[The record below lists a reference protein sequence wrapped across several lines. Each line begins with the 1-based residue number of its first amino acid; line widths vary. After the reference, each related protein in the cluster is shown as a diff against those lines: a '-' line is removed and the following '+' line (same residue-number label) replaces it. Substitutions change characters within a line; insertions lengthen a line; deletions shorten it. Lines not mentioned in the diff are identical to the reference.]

1 MRGMK
6 MEESGMQCAIYALSE
21 MKKKLLLKKKNLL
34 VLCRYEGKIIL
45 QWDEAR
51 AVWTLPGGQR
61 GKVETQ
67 DAAAR
72 RIATEA
78 LGESAL
84 DVQLLCGFGVPG
96 EDGKELCG
104 FAYVADVTSWQG
116 EWGGKTR
123 AFESLPVDTQLAD
136 AQLVHSLRKWAGDFF
151 DARLDLERLGDVE
164 SR

>member
-1 MRGMK
+1 
-6 MEESGMQCAIYALSE
+6 MQCAIYALSE

-45 QWDEAR
+45 QWDDGR
-51 AVWTLPGGQR
+51 SMWTLPGGQR
-61 GKVETQ
+61 AKMETQ
-67 DAAAR
+67 EAAVR
-72 RIATEA
+72 RIVSEA
-78 LGESAL
+78 LGEAAF

-104 FAYVADVTSWQG
+104 FAYLADVKTWQG
-116 EWGGKTR
+116 EWAGKTR
-123 AFESLPVDTQLAD
+123 AFERMPVDDQLAD

-151 DARLDLERLGDVE
+151 DKRLDLERLGDVE